1 MIACS
6 LSALSAGYFVF
17 AHASAQKA
25 GEVHQIGRIVGI
37 IVILVA
43 LGGTI
48 CGVACKAGKADCG
61 MKAAKS
67 SYCPITARL
76 VK

>member
-6 LSALSAGYFVF
+6 LLALSAGYFVF
-17 AHASAQKA
+17 AHASGQKA
-25 GEVHQIGRIVGI
+25 GDVRQIGRIAGI
-37 IVILVA
+37 IVMLVA
-43 LGGTI
+43 LVGTV

-61 MKAAKS
+61 MRAAKS

-76 VK
+76 LK